1 MVNAF
6 IMIET
11 GVGESE
17 GLIESIRALDRVVE
31 AHVVAGAYDV
41 IAEVE
46 APEVYDVLK
55 TASSELQSFDGV
67 DDTKTYI
74 ALDE

>member
-17 GLIESIRALDRVVE
+17 TLIESIQDLDRVAE

-46 APEVYDVLK
+46 APEVYDILK

>member
-6 IMIET
+6 VMIET

-17 GLIESIRALDRVVE
+17 VLIEAIRGLDRVTE
-31 AHVVAGAYDV
+31 AHVVAGAYDI

-46 APEVYDVLK
+46 TSEVYDILQ

-67 DDTKTYI
+67 VDTKTYI